1 MESIV
6 KLLSFLNDNWTFIIT
21 IIGLGIGLYTKI
33 KNYINKSREEKIN
46 IALEQIRK
54 SMLDLVVEAEREY
67 GEKTGALKRSKV
79 LKEIYNSYP
88 VLKDYIKQEDLEKKL
103 DDIIDIS
110 LDKMKEM
117 LSNNEEFYNY
127 VYSVLTK

>member
-1 MESIV
+1 MESLT
-6 KLLSFLNDNWTFIIT
+6 KLLKFINDNWTFIIT
-21 IIGLGIGLYTKI
+21 LIGLGIAIYTKI
-33 KNYINKSREEKIN
+33 KNYIKLSKEEKIN

-103 DDIIDIS
+103 DDIIDVS
-110 LDKMKEM
+110 LDKMKDM
-117 LSNNEEFYNY
+117 LSNNEEFYKY
-127 VYSVLTK
+127 VYGILNK